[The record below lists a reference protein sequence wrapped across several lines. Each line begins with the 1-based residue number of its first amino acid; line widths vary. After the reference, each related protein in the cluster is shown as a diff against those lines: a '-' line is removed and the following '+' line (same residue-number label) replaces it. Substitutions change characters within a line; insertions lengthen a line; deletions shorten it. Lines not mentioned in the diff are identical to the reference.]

1 MLNYCQKKMTN
12 IFTIINDIIFG
23 KKGTVLENVEDEDHF
38 NGYLVN
44 RWVSMYS
51 PDNARVINETTNKYY
66 NVFDTKREWYDYM
79 VKIIPTGSP
88 GRIHYIKKE
97 KRKEVKNYD
106 EIVKYLAKRF
116 ELSKREVQQY
126 IDSGTVDIS
135 NIKTALK

>member
-1 MLNYCQKKMTN
+1 MTN

-23 KKGTVLENVEDEDHF
+23 KKGTILENVEDEDQF

-79 VKIIPTGSP
+79 VKIIPKGSP

-126 IDSGTVDIS
+126 IDSGMVDLS

>member
-1 MLNYCQKKMTN
+1 MTN

-23 KKGTVLENVEDEDHF
+23 KKGTILENVEDEDQF

-79 VKIIPTGSP
+79 VKIIPKGSP

-116 ELSKREVQQY
+116 ELSKREIQQY
-126 IDSGTVDIS
+126 IDSGMVDLS

>member
-23 KKGTVLENVEDEDHF
+23 KKGTILENVEDEDQF

-66 NVFDTKREWYDYM
+66 NVFDNKREWYDYM
-79 VKIIPTGSP
+79 VKIIPKGSP

-126 IDSGTVDIS
+126 IDSGMVDLS

>member
-1 MLNYCQKKMTN
+1 MTN

-23 KKGTVLENVEDEDHF
+23 KKGTILENVEDEDQF

-66 NVFDTKREWYDYM
+66 NVFDNKREWYDYM
-79 VKIIPTGSP
+79 VKIIPKGSP

-106 EIVKYLAKRF
+106 EIVKYLA
-116 ELSKREVQQY
+116 S
-126 IDSGTVDIS
+126 
-135 NIKTALK
+135 IKFWKS

>member
-1 MLNYCQKKMTN
+1 MTN

-23 KKGTVLENVEDEDHF
+23 KKGTILENVEDEDQF

-66 NVFDTKREWYDYM
+66 NVFDNKREWYDYM
-79 VKIIPTGSP
+79 VKIIPKGSP

-106 EIVKYLAKRF
+106 VIVKYLAKRF

-126 IDSGTVDIS
+126 IDSGMVDLS